1 MDRYDFR
8 KSGVEVIMKLG
19 RLECSTVIGTRCEG
33 IVQLG
38 VGS

>member
-8 KSGVEVIMKLG
+8 KSGVEVIIKLG

-33 IVQLG
+33 IVEFG